1 MPNRQKTPTICQK
14 LIIGTLLD
22 NKNIG
27 TKIAAPTM
35 EQQKICSYVLIIKKI
50 KKGAKYDIRQ
60 VYNQST
66 GGCSGGS

>member
-1 MPNRQKTPTICQK
+1 MTNRHKSMPFCQK

-35 EQQKICSYVLIIKKI
+35 EQQKNMFLCSCYQKI

>member
-35 EQQKICSYVLIIKKI
+35 EQQKNMFLCSCYQKNKE
-50 KKGAKYDIRQ
+50 R
-60 VYNQST
+60 S
-66 GGCSGGS
+66 